1 MATLGPTREAASADR
16 RLAALR
22 AITFLIN
29 SAGLTGDTFQRIA
42 AEMRPLLPFDMAAL
56 ALLDERTGYFELC
69 HEDNRGALPIAEPL
83 RFPRHHSAYG
93 WVIDHRKPLLL
104 PDIREAPH
112 FVEHATLLELG
123 VRSRVVA
130 PLVAGNERL
139 GALGFGARQPHAFT
153 EADAEFAAIV
163 ADEIGIALQNRRL
176 LEQAARLDA
185 LEEAD
190 RMRSLLLSTV
200 SHELRTPLGLVKGYL
215 AMLLRDWGRLPEAE
229 QREFLHI
236 ALEETDRLAEL
247 VDRLLDMSCLQAGR
261 LRIEPVPLDLGQ
273 LVADTV
279 RRLQPLLAGA
289 RLELTLEPGLPPVLA
304 DERRIGQ
311 VLRNLLENA
320 ARYSP
325 PGAPITVTVRASGPL
340 VEVAVADRGPGI
352 PPETLARLFTPFYR
366 GEEHEARGDR
376 RRGGLGLGLA
386 IARGLVEAHGGR
398 IWAESQVGAGS
409 RFCFVLPALGRGTRR
424 KRARGG

>member
-1 MATLGPTREAASADR
+1 MTTLGPVHEAASADR

-22 AITFLIN
+22 AITYLIN
-29 SAGLTGDTFQRIA
+29 SAGLTDETFPRIA
-42 AEMRPLLPFDMAAL
+42 AEMV
-56 ALLDERTGYFELC
+56 ALLDHAAGRFDLR
-69 HEDNRGALPIAEPL
+69 HEDNRGALPITEPL
-83 RFPRHHSAYG
+83 TFPRHGSAYG
-93 WVIDHRKPLLL
+93 WVVDHRKPLLL
-104 PDIREAPH
+104 PDIREAPE
-112 FVEHATLLELG
+112 FVEHPTLLALG

-130 PLVAGNERL
+130 PLVAGHEQL

-153 EADAEFAAIV
+153 AADAEFAAIV
-163 ADEIGIALQNRRL
+163 ADEISIALQNRRL
-176 LEQAARLDA
+176 LEQAARLNA

-215 AMLLRDWGRLPEAE
+215 AMLLRDWERLGQAE
-229 QREFLHI
+229 QREFLQV
-236 ALEETDRLAEL
+236 ALEEADRLAEL
-247 VDRLLDMSCLQAGR
+247 VDRLLDMSCLQAGS

-273 LVADTV
+273 LVTDTV
-279 RRLQPLLAGA
+279 RRLQPLLGGA
-289 RLELTLEPGLPPVLA
+289 RVELHLEAGLPPVLA

-325 PGAPITVTVRASGPL
+325 PDAPITVAVRATRPV
-340 VEVAVADRGPGI
+340 VEVSVTDRGPGI
-352 PPETLARLFTPFYR
+352 PPEVLARLFTPFYR
-366 GEEHEARGDR
+366 GEERAARGDS

-398 IWAESQVGAGS
+398 IWAESRVGVGS
-409 RFCFVLPALGRGTRR
+409 RFCFALPALGRTSRR
-424 KRARGG
+424 KRAGGR